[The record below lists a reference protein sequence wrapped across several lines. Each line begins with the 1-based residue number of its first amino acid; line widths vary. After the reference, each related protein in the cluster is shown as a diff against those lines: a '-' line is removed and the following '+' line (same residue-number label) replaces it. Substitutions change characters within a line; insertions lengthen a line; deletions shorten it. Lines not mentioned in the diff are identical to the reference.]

1 LEASHVDVLRELDR
15 LRDEIERLQASRR
28 RLVVAADDDRRTIE
42 RDLHDGVQQR
52 LVALA
57 VQLQLAE
64 RAASSDPDAVKS
76 LLEEMG
82 RGVQEALDMT
92 ALLAQRTYPASL
104 EADGL
109 AVILRSAALNAGV
122 PASVDVAA
130 DSDYPPELRMTI
142 YLCWLD
148 TLARESGGSRATIS
162 VREDEGAL
170 SFEVVGSTDRSVADV
185 DRMRDRVEA
194 LGGELTIGSAPD
206 GRVRVTGSLQLS

>member
-1 LEASHVDVLRELDR
+1 VEASQVDVPRELDR
-15 LRDEIERLQASRR
+15 LRGEIERLRAARR
-28 RLVVAADDDRRTIE
+28 RLVLAADDDRRTIE

-64 RAASSDPDAVKS
+64 RATYSDPDAVKA
-76 LLEEMG
+76 LLEEMD
-82 RGVQEALDMT
+82 RDVQEALDKT

-109 AVILRSAALNAGV
+109 AALLRSAALNAGV

-130 DSDYPPELRMTI
+130 DSDYPPEIRMTI

-148 TLARESGGSRATIS
+148 TLARGSGRSRATIS
-162 VREDEGAL
+162 VRDDEGAL
-170 SFEVVGSTDRSVADV
+170 AFEVVGSTDRSLADV

-194 LGGELTIGSAPD
+194 LGGELTSVPASD
-206 GRVRVTGSLQLS
+206 GRVRVTGLLPLA